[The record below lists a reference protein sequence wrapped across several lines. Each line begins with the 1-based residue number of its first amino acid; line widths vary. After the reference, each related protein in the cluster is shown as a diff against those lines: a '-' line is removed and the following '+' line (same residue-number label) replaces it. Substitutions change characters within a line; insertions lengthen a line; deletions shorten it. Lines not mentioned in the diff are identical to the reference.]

1 MKNNNLFIIIALVAF
16 SFSSCKTLQIDAP
29 KESYLPTTLAP
40 ANSEFPIQA
49 EIDVKQ
55 LETTLNKKLTGLLYE
70 GKNINN
76 QDLSIKVWK
85 AQNFAFTVKNNVIE
99 YQVPLK
105 IWTRFAWNIEKFGFT
120 IGDHYEATGTIALGY
135 KTTIT
140 IDKNWKLI
148 AKTTPTGYQWIE
160 APKLNVVGVTV
171 PVTPIA
177 NFALEKSTTLITD
190 QIDQTL
196 AQMVELK
203 KYVQMAWSEIQKPM
217 QVSPETNLW
226 LRITPKEMSV
236 APFTTVGQK
245 LSIGMSMN
253 AQIESFMGV
262 QPKANAPV
270 ALAPLKSV
278 PAISKNFNLNVAA
291 DVTFDKIT
299 ELTRQQ
305 LVNKTFADG
314 KKSITITDVSI
325 YGSAG
330 KVIFV
335 ADVVGSVKGRIYFT
349 GNLVYNANKTAIEVE
364 NPQFELKT
372 QNGLLK
378 SAEWL
383 LHGVILNKLKPYLS
397 YPVKSDIES
406 MKSEA
411 NTMLKNYQIYDGIY
425 LNGSIST
432 ITVTGLNLV
441 PGAVRLDA
449 NAQGT
454 MLVKIND
461 LKL

>member
-1 MKNNNLFIIIALVAF
+1 MTSL
-16 SFSSCKTLQIDAP
+16 SSCKTLQIEAP
-29 KESYLPTTLAP
+29 KESYLPTSLSP

-85 AQNFAFTVKNNVIE
+85 AQNFAFSIKNNVIE

-105 IWTRFAWNIEKFGFT
+105 VWTRFAWNIEKFGFT

-140 IDKNWKLI
+140 IDKNWNLV
-148 AKTTPTGYQWIE
+148 ANTTSTGYQWIE

-196 AQMVELK
+196 TEMVELK
-203 KYVQMAWSEIQKPM
+203 KYVQMAWAEIQKPI
-217 QVSPETNLW
+217 QVNADNNLW
-226 LRITPKEMSV
+226 LRITPQEMSV
-236 APFTTVGQK
+236 APFTTSGQK

-262 QPKANAPV
+262 EPVSNAPV
-270 ALAPLKSV
+270 PLAPLKNV
-278 PAISKNFNLNVAA
+278 PSISKNFNLNVAT
-291 DVTFDKIT
+291 DITFDKIT

-314 KKSITITDVSI
+314 NKSITITDISI

-330 KVIFV
+330 RVIFV
-335 ADVVGSVKGRIYFT
+335 ADVIGSIKGRIYFT
-349 GNLVYNANKTAIEVE
+349 GNLVYNTEKIAVEVE

-432 ITVTGLNLV
+432 VTVTGLHLV